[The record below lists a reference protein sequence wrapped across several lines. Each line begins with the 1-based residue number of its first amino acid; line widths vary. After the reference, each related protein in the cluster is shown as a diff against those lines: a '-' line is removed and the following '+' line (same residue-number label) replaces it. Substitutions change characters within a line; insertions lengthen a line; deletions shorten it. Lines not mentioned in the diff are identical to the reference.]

1 MNSLLFQVFI
11 PFILSALVVIIV
23 MYIAENYGSK
33 AGGILGTIPSTIV
46 VAFVFI
52 AYSKG
57 TYFASDA
64 AAVVPA
70 ELSVNVI
77 FLFVFSLL
85 VHRSTILAFIVTFI
99 VWATLSSLLVI
110 FQMDNIVVSILL
122 YLSSVLIVFLFLE
135 KIVKIP
141 SIGKVKIHY
150 TAQKIIIRGFLAGIV
165 IVIAVFLSNVSSIIS
180 GIFSVFPAILSST
193 MIISVKEH
201 GPDFA
206 AGMAKS
212 MVLGLSSVA
221 TYATLIHLFYPIYG
235 IIVGSIIAY
244 VISFFVTICIFFVR
258 KKIL

>member
-11 PFILSALVVIIV
+11 PFVLSALVVIIV

-57 TYFASDA
+57 TDFASDA
-64 AAVVPA
+64 ATVVPA
-70 ELSVNVI
+70 ELSINVI

-85 VHRSTILAFIVTFI
+85 IHRSTKLAFIVTFI

-122 YLSSVLIVFLFLE
+122 YFSSVLIVFLFLE

-150 TAQKIIIRGFLAGIV
+150 TAKKIIFRGFLAGIV
-165 IVIAVFLSNVSSIIS
+165 IVIAVFLANVSSIIS

-193 MIISVKEH
+193 NI
-201 GPDFA
+201 GAPP
-206 AGMAKS
+206 
-212 MVLGLSSVA
+212 
-221 TYATLIHLFYPIYG
+221 Y
-235 IIVGSIIAY
+235 
-244 VISFFVTICIFFVR
+244 R
-258 KKIL
+258 